1 MCWCVRVYTRMP
13 QHRPFFFFCTSCRIY
28 VCRREK
34 DRPHL
39 HMRVI
44 VIEATLANSPTRYMQ
59 YALQHTLKHILY
71 HTLQDTLKL
80 TLQHTLQHTRYTA
93 CTFLLT
99 STDPKHCNSQRRG
112 EGERRRKRERGWES
126 ARARVRTYIRTYI
139 CHIYVTLSS
148 RVWHRL
154 YYIHTKICEQGYI
167 STNSHREDIRV
178 CRFVWEFTYMWH
190 LHMYMCTYMW
200 HLRKYMLTYIWLW
213 LRVH

>member
-1 MCWCVRVYTRMP
+1 VHVCLCVFFFLRACVFACMFVFVFFFVWVGVGLCVGVFTGLR
-13 QHRPFFFFCTSCRIY
+13 QHRPFFFFCISCRIY

-112 EGERRRKRERGWES
+112 EGERRRKREKEGERVRER
-126 ARARVRTYIRTYI
+126 ARARS
-139 CHIYVTLSS
+139 HIHQNIHMSYLCDIVVTRVTSS
-148 RVWHRL
+148 LLYTHKNMWARL
-154 YYIHTKICEQGYI
+154 H
-167 STNSHREDIRV
+167 
-178 CRFVWEFTYMWH
+178 
-190 LHMYMCTYMW
+190 
-200 HLRKYMLTYIWLW
+200 
-213 LRVH
+213 